1 MNLSHNEDEI
11 IMELHLTLQAAPHD
25 EALGILLDDMAHL
38 LAVTFER
45 FNLGEPVYEFKIVET
60 AGE

>member
-1 MNLSHNEDEI
+1 
-11 IMELHLTLQAAPHD
+11 MELHLTLQAAPHD